1 METASFLWDDPQVS
15 NWARNVQEGLDEYFW
30 DEAIYRLTAIYDSFE
45 PFMRF
50 VVDMMIEGRKPEEIS
65 KMTKKPLKIVYQ
77 TVFRAKKRL
86 KNAVLRNFC

>member
-30 DEAIYRLTAIYDSFE
+30 DEAIYRLTAIYGSFE

-50 VVDMMIEGRKPEEIS
+50 VVDMRIEGKMPEEIA
-65 KMTKKPLKIVYQ
+65 KMTKRPLNSVKN
-77 TVFRAKKRL
+77 TLFRAKKRI
-86 KNAVLRNFC
+86 KNAVLRNFV